1 MTEDAEV
8 TQPPRTVTAR
18 RRPLLKA
25 AGGLAAIAAA
35 GASARLLDIDPSS
48 RPQSGGLVLE
58 THETSDMASFEMPVD
73 DDSLHDAG
81 TQRWRSAQ
89 LDTTTYT
96 MAAFIWAADSEA
108 SPSFRIRSR
117 RGGDWGRWTA
127 VPPMHGGQD
136 AGAEGRSE
144 HTGTELLWVGRSTAI
159 QYEVSG
165 ARPDKLRL
173 VLLYPRPRRSDSS
186 LGSRS
191 IDTLSSKSA
200 PAQLEPMLFSRQ
212 DWGADETWRNGGP
225 AYNHL
230 MQQVHIHHT
239 ANANDYSSDQVPT
252 LIRGIYRYHTHY
264 LGWSDIAYNFLV
276 DRFGGVWEGRA
287 GGPERW
293 VRGAH
298 TRGFNSSSTGI
309 AVIGN
314 FDEVRPSS
322 SVLRS
327 VAQVAAWKVHESG
340 GWPRGKVRVR
350 SEGSDLYDADDLV
363 VLRVIDG
370 HRDTNETACPGRY
383 LYEGLPLIRRR
394 AGKLIRA
401 AEAASR
407 PVQILSPAIIT
418 GTTSVGSPLVL
429 QPGAYDP
436 PDATLAIAWLRD
448 ATEILGATETTYVAA
463 PEDFG
468 TQLSARVTAT
478 YDGRAPASQIAPAVG
493 PVTAVPSA
501 KVRAVGGPGRA
512 QVKVS
517 VRAPVGVPVSP
528 AGGVEVSVGGRRRS
542 VQLVD
547 GRASTRF
554 KGLRP
559 GRRRVSVRYL
569 GADGLTSVEAGG
581 VVRIG

>member
-8 TQPPRTVTAR
+8 TQPAAAR
-18 RRPLLKA
+18 RRLMLKA
-25 AGGLAAIAAA
+25 MGGATAIAVV
-35 GASARLLDIDPSS
+35 GGSARLLSEGTSS
-48 RPQSGGLVLE
+48 RSQAGALVLE
-58 THETSDMASFEMPVD
+58 THETPDMGSLELPVD
-73 DDSLHDAG
+73 DGLLRPVG
-81 TQRWRSAQ
+81 LQRWRSDR
-89 LDTTTYT
+89 LETSTYT
-96 MAAFIWAADSEA
+96 MAAFLWAADSRSA
-108 SPSFRIRSR
+108 PAFRLRSR
-117 RGGDWGRWTA
+117 QGDDWGPWTT
-127 VPPMHGGQD
+127 VPPLHGGQSTVT
-136 AGAEGRSE
+136 EGSSE

-173 VLLYPRPRRSDSS
+173 VLLYPGPRRSDLS

-191 IDTLSSKSA
+191 GGSVLRKAA
-200 PAQLEPMLFSRQ
+200 PTALQPPLLSRQ
-212 DWGADETWRNGGP
+212 DWGADEEWRNGRP

-230 MQQVHIHHT
+230 MQQVHVHHT
-239 ANANDYSSDQVPT
+239 ANGNDYSIDQVPT

-287 GGPERW
+287 GGPERL

-314 FDEVRPSS
+314 FDEVRPGS

-327 VAQVAAWKVHESG
+327 VAQIAAWKLHESDG
-340 GWPRGKVRVR
+340 RPRGRVRVR
-350 SEGSDLYDADDLV
+350 SEGSDLFDVDDV
-363 VLRVIDG
+363 VLLRAIDG
-370 HRDTNETACPGRY
+370 HRDTNETACPGRH
-383 LYEGLPLIRRR
+383 LYEALPVIRRR
-394 AGKLIRA
+394 AGRLIRA
-401 AEAASR
+401 AQVAGR
-407 PVQILSPAIIT
+407 PVQIVSAAT
-418 GTTSVGSPLVL
+418 VSGTASVGSQLVV
-429 QPGAYDP
+429 QPGTYDP
-436 PDATLAIAWLRD
+436 PDVDLAIVWLRD
-448 ATEILGATETTYVAA
+448 GVEIAGAIEMSYVAA
-463 PEDFG
+463 PQDFG

-478 YDGRAPASQIAPAVG
+478 YEGRGPVDQVTLPVG

-501 KVRAVGGPGRA
+501 KVRTAGGRGRA

-517 VRAPVGVPVSP
+517 IRVPAGVSVSP
-528 AGGVEVSVGGRRRS
+528 AGDVEVSVGGHQRS

-547 GRASTRF
+547 GRASALF

-569 GADGLTSVEAGG
+569 GAGGLAPVEAGG
-581 VVRIG
+581 VVRIARP